1 MDRRVSSKQRL
12 LLGRWPALNPTAIG
26 CNENGIIHALKET
39 AMTRGDRPPPLTI
52 FDRCFSRHVPFTR
65 FVLNVLLFSCLGLLP
80 FLILYISLRPGFW
93 SSLIADPLARNL
105 LLRQVA
111 TNGLP
116 VVYLINHV
124 GFALYAGMADRERG
138 ALRALA
144 IDVPTRIVLFFIA
157 HAAIYAGSARMFGS
171 FGGDAVQALGVV
183 GPTIAG
189 AASFGN
195 LSGVYLYATAI
206 SAYPL
211 FVAAM
216 QQSADA
222 EPKSLG
228 PLAAGRRGPWLLSA
242 LFVVAFVLL
251 AFAISGLAALLS
263 LLADTQLRP
272 ETR

>member
-1 MDRRVSSKQRL
+1 
-12 LLGRWPALNPTAIG
+12 LNQTAIR
-26 CNENGIIHALKET
+26 CNENGIIHALKGT
-39 AMTRGDRPPPLTI
+39 AMTRGDRPPPLAI
-52 FDRCFSRHVPFTR
+52 FDRCFSRHMKFTR

-124 GFALYAGMADRERG
+124 GFALYAGLADRERG

-144 IDVPTRIVLFFIA
+144 IDLPTRIVLFFVA

-189 AASFGN
+189 SAAFGN

-216 QQSADA
+216 WQLADA
-222 EPKSLG
+222 QPKRFG
-228 PLAAGRRGPWLLSA
+228 PLASVGQGPWMLSV
-242 LFVVAFVLL
+242 LFVMAFVLL
-251 AFAISGLAALLS
+251 AFATSGLAALLS
-263 LLADTQLRP
+263 LLAVRG
-272 ETR
+272 